1 MRAFIALWV
10 FISAVKA
17 SAFTMPSSQE
27 QHKSRLGP
35 KFMFFADSAAVEEVK
50 TESAN
55 TDIQIVTGSESSIDN
70 AAKFMV
76 DSFWLQS
83 PQQLIQNTESSQE
96 VSDAAKTSLTKI
108 QADDLMSKYGERMG
122 ARKLDAIILA
132 AMDGEDD
139 TTNNDNGVELL
150 ATDNVKGLV
159 TIEVRLLDSQRDIL
173 SAKESEYMLTQA
185 VASLGPKQ
193 RREYKDASVLDIANQ
208 LLSPDITAVCSL
220 SNLCVSPLARRQGI
234 AAKLCNE
241 AERLAKEKLGFDDI
255 HLRVEVANEAAK
267 KLYEEKLGYEA
278 VFNIDSATVLRVDR
292 DSGSF
297 VEIESDIVVL
307 KKTIS
312 S

>member
-1 MRAFIALWV
+1 
-10 FISAVKA
+10 
-17 SAFTMPSSQE
+17 
-27 QHKSRLGP
+27 
-35 KFMFFADSAAVEEVK
+35 MFFADSAAVEEVK

-150 ATDNVKGLV
+150 ATDNVKGFV
-159 TIEVRLLDSQRDIL
+159 TIEVRLLDRQRDIL
-173 SAKESEYMLTQA
+173 SA
-185 VASLGPKQ
+185 
-193 RREYKDASVLDIANQ
+193 
-208 LLSPDITAVCSL
+208 
-220 SNLCVSPLARRQGI
+220 
-234 AAKLCNE
+234 
-241 AERLAKEKLGFDDI
+241 
-255 HLRVEVANEAAK
+255 
-267 KLYEEKLGYEA
+267 
-278 VFNIDSATVLRVDR
+278 
-292 DSGSF
+292 
-297 VEIESDIVVL
+297 
-307 KKTIS
+307 
-312 S
+312 